1 MSCDANPAFIHED
14 LTTGKLA
21 RALLSD
27 GTFVLMASLFLL
39 CLMLVVLKPPGK
51 RKCAPPL
58 SRRGTLRRN
67 VSLPSMVNC
76 DEMSC
81 GLLPR
86 SSSLDDGASSDE
98 EDDQRGQAPRR
109 GAQDGRPT
117 ATAFDRIAM
126 ANTREA
132 PQNTERRHG
141 AAATMPQP
149 AAPRSRSSA
158 RPGHIASAA
167 PAASSASAAP
177 TARLSFGHSAPA
189 LLEASRTRSYERNTE
204 RRHGAAAT
212 MPQPAAPRSR
222 SSARP
227 GHIASAAPAASSAS
241 AAPTARLSFGHSA
254 PALLEAS
261 RTRSYERMMT
271 NTCEAPPTPGIPPRR
286 GVGDPPRKRKTSK
299 MERELSSSSKFYAD
313 VVSRQRLHGQDF

>member
-1 MSCDANPAFIHED
+1 MLPQNTLLVKVESKAISTPSRVSMYGGSLCRTLHTRVCIPAPHAMSCDANPAFIHED

-189 LLEASRTRSYERNTE
+189 LLEASRTRSYEW
-204 RRHGAAAT
+204 
-212 MPQPAAPRSR
+212 
-222 SSARP
+222 
-227 GHIASAAPAASSAS
+227 
-241 AAPTARLSFGHSA
+241 
-254 PALLEAS
+254 
-261 RTRSYERMMT
+261 MMT

-286 GVGDPPRKRKTSK
+286 GVGDPPRRRKTSK